1 MKLDPNHLEILHA
14 IVDRG
19 GLTEGA
25 AAIGKSQPSVSRTL
39 AMLEDRIGVKLFEPG
54 RRPLAPTALCLSLA
68 QEGRKIHQAGR
79 AAGQM
84 MDDYYRG
91 KTGAVKVAG
100 TPFFMDGVISELL
113 AAFQSADGGVRIDQS
128 YGFPADLLAQLNDG
142 GLDLAVMPLRENS
155 VPEHF
160 TFRQILPARN
170 VIACRSDHPL
180 AQKTPIRLSDILG
193 YSWLAPPADSPLYHD
208 LRNALESIGV
218 KEIQISFTGGSLSA
232 VTNIL
237 ARSDALTILPY
248 SVVYMLKRKNALTN
262 LSIRIGD
269 PDRHLGILTN
279 RQIALSPQ
287 ADRLRDYLIAKFR
300 TLSKN
305 IHRADQHSVWRK

>member
-25 AAIGKSQPSVSRTL
+25 AALGKSQPSVSRTL
-39 AMLEDRIGVKLFEPG
+39 AKLEDRIGVKLFEPG
-54 RRPLAPTALCLSLA
+54 RRPLAPTALCLALA
-68 QEGRKIHQAGR
+68 QEGRKIQHAGR
-79 AAGQM
+79 AASHI
-84 MDDYYRG
+84 MDDYQRG

-113 AAFQSADGGVRIDQS
+113 AAFQSAAGGVRIDQS
-128 YGFPADLLAQLNDG
+128 YGFPADLLARLNDG
-142 GLDLAVMPLRENS
+142 GLDLVVMPMRENS
-155 VPEHF
+155 VPDNF
-160 TFRQILPARN
+160 TFRRILPARN
-170 VIACRSDHPL
+170 VIACRSEHPL
-180 AQKTPIRLSDILG
+180 VGNASIRMNDIVD
-193 YSWLAPPADSPLYHD
+193 YAWLAPPADSPLYHD

-232 VTNIL
+232 IVNML
-237 ARSDALTILPY
+237 ARSDALTVLPY

-279 RQIALSPQ
+279 NDAKLSPQ
-287 ADRLRDYLIAKFR
+287 AERLRDYLIAKFK
-300 TLSKN
+300 TLGKN
-305 IHRADQHSVWRK
+305 IQRAKRDSA